1 MSNLRIVKLEPEA
14 EQRMVWAEVYA
25 PNRPDSDG
33 EFMSADTIRKMA
45 YNFLRN
51 GRTKFVDVGHDN
63 KQVEGVEIVE
73 SFIARKGD
81 PDFLEGAWVVGC
93 HIDDDAT
100 WAKVQKGEINGFSV
114 EAFVSAEEQEVEI
127 DLPPVI
133 TGLTSKSEDHVH
145 KFYVSYDES
154 NGQFKG
160 GTTDEVN
167 GHVHAIRAGTVTEIV
182 KGHSHRFSSVD
193 QVYIV

>member
-93 HIDDDAT
+93 HIDDDDT

-145 KFYVSYDES
+145 KFYVSYDE
-154 NGQFKG
+154 NTGQLKG
-160 GTTDEVN
+160 GTTDSVN